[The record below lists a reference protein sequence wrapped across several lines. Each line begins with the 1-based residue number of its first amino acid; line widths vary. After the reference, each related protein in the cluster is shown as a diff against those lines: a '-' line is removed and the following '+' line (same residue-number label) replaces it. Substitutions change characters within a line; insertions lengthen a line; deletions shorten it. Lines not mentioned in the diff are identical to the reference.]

1 MEEAPLVADR
11 AHLRKLLHTHPTWP
25 YQEYA
30 DQIGRSLDWVKKW
43 AKRLLTAPPEDEA
56 VLWNRSSARKHASP
70 PFDPTV
76 IERILAIRD
85 EPPEHLQRTPGPK
98 AILYYL
104 HRDQD
109 LLAQG
114 LRLPRSTRTIWE
126 ILHAHGRI
134 VKARRWKRV
143 PVERPEPLARL
154 STGPQRCKFGAC

>member
-1 MEEAPLVADR
+1 MAEASLVADR
-11 AHLRKLLHTHPTWP
+11 AHLRKLLRTHPTWP
-25 YQEYA
+25 HQEYA
-30 DQIGRSLDWVKKW
+30 DQIGRSYDWVKKW
-43 AKRLLTAPPEDEA
+43 VKRLRAAPPDDES
-56 VLWNRSSARKHASP
+56 VLWSRSSARKHHPP
-70 PFDPTV
+70 PFDPAV

-85 EPPEHLQRTPGPK
+85 DPPERLQRTPGPK

-134 VKARRWKRV
+134 AKAHRREHV
-143 PVERPEPLARL
+143 PVERPAPLTYWQLDWQPMPVR
-154 STGPQRCKFGAC
+154 